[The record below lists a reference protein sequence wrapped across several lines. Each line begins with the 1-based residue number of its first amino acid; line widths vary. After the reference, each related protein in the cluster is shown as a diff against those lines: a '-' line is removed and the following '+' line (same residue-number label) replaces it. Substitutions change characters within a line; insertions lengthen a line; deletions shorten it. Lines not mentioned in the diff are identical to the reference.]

1 MMQTLFSNPLAGPF
15 ILGISSGASLL
26 VAIVTIVGG
35 ITLTGLGLPTA
46 AMIGAILSAVL
57 ILGASTIIRNPFV
70 LLIVGVMFSGF
81 ASALVGILQY
91 FSDPENLKTFVI
103 WSMGDFGMVQK
114 SQLLP
119 FVLISVIG
127 IIASIFCIKPLN
139 AYLLGETYVSSLGLN
154 LRLSR
159 MAILM
164 ISAVLA
170 GTVTAYCGPIAF
182 IGLAVPNLVRFLVK
196 SANHLVMIPLTILA
210 GGCIGLICDIIA
222 RLPGYEITLPVNAIS
237 ALIGAPVVIAV
248 LLRNRKSQFS

>member
-1 MMQTLFSNPLAGPF
+1 
-15 ILGISSGASLL
+15 
-26 VAIVTIVGG
+26 
-35 ITLTGLGLPTA
+35 LPTA

-182 IGLAVPNLVRFLVK
+182 IGL
-196 SANHLVMIPLTILA
+196 
-210 GGCIGLICDIIA
+210 
-222 RLPGYEITLPVNAIS
+222 
-237 ALIGAPVVIAV
+237 
-248 LLRNRKSQFS
+248 